1 MTIQRA
7 AYFKGVR
14 LWQWLQEPE
23 AWAQRTVE
31 QAHDG
36 IGQSHVTR
44 TANSPNFDREA
55 KIDCIVAYTTATSD
69 LATLTTFEHVLNDVE
84 ADLITNSTGEGCLTI
99 CDDPA
104 RKANVTVGPY
114 VGAGAV
120 QVVTYDTI
128 GGSWTPTVN
137 RYCLCRNPS
146 SGAGFYSIISAV
158 VASTSLSIV
167 IPTGTTVTTA
177 WDVVDVQTVYPYAT
191 YRRMHGGSARQSGID
206 SANGPQWRADVSYY
220 FGVRGATVMAAA
232 HIPAHDDS

>member
-1 MTIQRA
+1 MATQRA

-23 AWAQRTVE
+23 PWAQRTVE
-31 QAHDG
+31 QTHDG

-44 TANSPNFDREA
+44 TSNSPNFDREI
-55 KIDCIVAYTTATSD
+55 KIETAIDYAAATSD
-69 LATLTTFEHVLNDVE
+69 LSPLTSFEHVLLDVE
-84 ADLITNSTGEGCLTI
+84 ADLIAVATSEGPLCI

-104 RKANVTVGPY
+104 RKANVTNGPY

-120 QVVTYDTI
+120 QVVTYDAT
-128 GGSWTPTVN
+128 GGSWTPTAN
-137 RYCLCRNPS
+137 RYCLCRNAS

-158 VASTSLSIV
+158 VAATSLSIV

-191 YRRMHGGSARQSGID
+191 YRRMHGGSAVASGAD
-206 SANGPQWRADVSYY
+206 SAEASQWRSGVTYY
-220 FGVRGATVMAAA
+220 FGHRGSVVMATA
-232 HIPAHDDS
+232 HVPAHDNT